1 MTTALR
7 AQAPMVEADPDLIE
21 LTRLPAPA
29 AYTADIYA
37 DCIAWPPG
45 YAVQGRREDS
55 TAREYELLRAVAV
68 TLDRYRQARRTPPA
82 RLTVRTMRVPPD
94 GTSTRPRPVRVFAE
108 ITRDANDAPLITI
121 SSAPRRVRVSAGQG

>member
-1 MTTALR
+1 MTTAVR

-29 AYTADIYA
+29 VYTADVYA

-45 YAVQGRREDS
+45 YVVQGRREDS
-55 TAREYELLRAVAV
+55 TAREYELLRALAV

-82 RLTVRTMRVPPD
+82 RLAVRAMRIPPD
-94 GTSTRPRPVRVFAE
+94 GTSNHPRPVRIFAE
-108 ITRDANDAPLITI
+108 ITKDAHDAPLITI
-121 SSAPRRVRVSAGQG
+121 SSAARLTR